1 MTAAMM
7 PCSAL
12 TLAAA
17 PVYMAGLAVMVIIG
31 VVAFIIMVEVI
42 MVEEHEVF
50 IITDTV
56 EVPGMA
62 ELVMSVAPATLVI
75 EVNVAGTV
83 VVDMSAAVVAGA
95 EVETVA
101 PRDAPQMDWPKAMA
115 ASTSD
120 AEQVC
125 KMVVVNALINAV
137 ELQMQLVS
145 LRLQPEDVKAAAAS
159 S

>member
-1 MTAAMM
+1 
-7 PCSAL
+7 
-12 TLAAA
+12 
-17 PVYMAGLAVMVIIG
+17 MVIIG

-83 VVDMSAAVVAGA
+83 VVDMSAAVVA
-95 EVETVA
+95 
-101 PRDAPQMDWPKAMA
+101 
-115 ASTSD
+115 
-120 AEQVC
+120 
-125 KMVVVNALINAV
+125 
-137 ELQMQLVS
+137 
-145 LRLQPEDVKAAAAS
+145 
-159 S
+159 